1 VPACLVR
8 FTRLASDAKASA
20 AEIGAVRCG
29 GLQALRGAREIVLP
43 LQGSALALTAVEV
56 GTVVR
61 LYARWVS

>member
-1 VPACLVR
+1 M
-8 FTRLASDAKASA
+8 
-20 AEIGAVRCG
+20 RCG

-61 LYARWVS
+61 LYALVGFLIRSERSATVALQG